1 MSEKLAA
8 GLRSLPDAK
17 SSFASTQAA
26 WRFYRNERTCV
37 ATLAQPLLMEAHK
50 GIAERCDKYALC
62 VHDWSMVNFGKHQSK
77 LDRKQRTHKNDIGY
91 ELQTALLLLSNVW
104 DVDAKTT
111 ALWYYWR
118 WRIESF
124 FKLLKQAG
132 HQLESWQ
139 QESGLALAK
148 RLLIASM
155 ACVVVWQVA
164 HSELPAAKEIQSF
177 LVKLS
182 GRQMKRSK
190 PVTWSAL
197 LAGFWSLLSMLEVI
211 ENYSV
216 DELHQFRNLLRK
228 TSSAFAKL
236 VPE

>member
-1 MSEKLAA
+1 MQYVGEAEVTMT
-8 GLRSLPDAK
+8 RPAK
-17 SSFASTQAA
+17 
-26 WRFYRNERTCV
+26 
-37 ATLAQPLLMEAHK
+37 PK
-50 GIAERCDKYALC
+50 RCDA
-62 VHDWSMVNFGKHQSK
+62 DGKRVKPIKGKPLRVRLVVSRI
-77 LDRKQRTHKNDIGY
+77 LDNEGHVLT
-91 ELQTALLLLSNVW
+91 EWVLLSNVW

-139 QESGLALAK
+139 QESGLALTK

-164 HSELPAAKEIQSF
+164 HSELPAAKEIQTF
-177 LVKLS
+177 LIKLS

-228 TSSAFAKL
+228 ISSAFAKL